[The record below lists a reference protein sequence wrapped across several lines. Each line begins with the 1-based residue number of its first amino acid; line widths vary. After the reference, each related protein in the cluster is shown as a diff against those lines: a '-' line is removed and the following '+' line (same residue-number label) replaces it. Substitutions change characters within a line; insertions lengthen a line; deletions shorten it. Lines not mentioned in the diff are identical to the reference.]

1 MKKILATLI
10 LLSIFT
16 LGSIYLAVGQQPS
29 IYPISPFTEKQIFEK
44 ELQIK
49 ELSAAPSQVANYGKL
64 YVLASDGHLYFKDD
78 SGSAT
83 DLTTGGGAGTVDT
96 SGTPVD
102 NDFAKFT
109 DADTIEGRSYSETKD
124 DLGLN
129 TTDDPTFNDLTVDKV
144 EANESFTYD
153 AVQTATG
160 DGTTTVNWGL
170 GNLMYFTFGAQNDT
184 FTFTAPPGPAIPL
197 VLWLKQDGTGSRTA
211 TWPATVHWPGDVI
224 PTLSTGAND
233 VDIVTFAWDG
243 TNYFGLFNG
252 NFY

>member
-1 MKKILATLI
+1 MRKLTLNILAFLLI
-10 LLSIFT
+10 VVIFHF
-16 LGSIYLAVGQQPS
+16 AVGQQPL
-29 IYPISPFTEKQIFEK
+29 IRPIVAKLGHLLNVSSTANSPTD
-44 ELQIK
+44 
-49 ELSAAPSQVANYGKL
+49 N
-64 YVLASDGHLYFKDD
+64 YVLIYD
-78 SGSAT
+78 SS
-83 DLTTGGGAGTVDT
+83 TGLWGPEAIAGAGDVDT

-102 NDFAKFT
+102 DDFAKFT

-129 TTDDPTFNDLTVDKV
+129 TTDDPTFNDLTIDKL

-160 DGTTTVNWGL
+160 DGTTTVVWGS
-170 GNLMYFTFGAQNDT
+170 GNLMYFTFGAMNET
-184 FTFTAPPGPAIPL
+184 FTFTAPPGAASPL
-197 VLWLKQDGTGSRTA
+197 ILWLKQDGTGSRTA

-233 VDIVTFAWDG
+233 VDIVSFAWDG